1 MVCDSDSKGWPDET
15 LTHQP
20 ALTWLVAIISS
31 STPEHRL
38 WPIRWACLG
47 RCQLVVNAGF
57 HFVDFFLLQW
67 APGWLSLQHPWIIS
81 LCIKWAAVPLI
92 ANQGRTGKPS
102 LVPWL
107 MIYTP
112 LISSWADFH
121 QGRGNSLLS
130 ISQAWFP
137 SSTMVVRGAG
147 GHHGQCSG
155 GPWWQWGSHWWT
167 AGQVESASTD
177 SAVGKGDNLQK
188 GFDLN
193 CPVQSCGCA
202 GSAWSS
208 EHSSPGVAAFG
219 DRPRSLPTMVGQ
231 ADLCATALWLL
242 TALICT
248 LSSIHSYSWV
258 RKIPECKDYME
269 RISWKKKKKKN
280 YLSSPFA
287 EAKLFS
293 ASRRCFLFVFG
304 QFCRFI
310 SLPLLGWR
318 LQGFPQNTFGGA
330 KPSTPA
336 VFSQSA
342 GMINK
347 SAPTDLRVWGC
358 LWGTSSSF
366 K

>member
-1 MVCDSDSKGWPDET
+1 MSLFRKVPIGCKC
-15 LTHQP
+15 
-20 ALTWLVAIISS
+20 WLSFC
-31 STPEHRL
+31 R
-38 WPIRWACLG
+38 
-47 RCQLVVNAGF
+47 F
-57 HFVDFFLLQW
+57 FFLLQW

-81 LCIKWAAVPLI
+81 LCIKWTAVPLI

-155 GPWWQWGSHWWT
+155 GPWWQWVSHWWT

-208 EHSSPGVAAFG
+208 EHPSPGVAAFG
-219 DRPRSLPTMVGQ
+219 DLPRSLPTMVGQ

-248 LSSIHSYSWV
+248 LSSIHNYSWV

-269 RISWKKKKKKN
+269 RISWKKKKKKK
-280 YLSSPFA
+280 LSELSLCWGQAVVSFKKMFSLCVWTVLQIYFPSPSWMKVA
-287 EAKLFS
+287 
-293 ASRRCFLFVFG
+293 G
-304 QFCRFI
+304 I
-310 SLPLLGWR
+310 STKYVWR
-318 LQGFPQNTFGGA
+318 
-330 KPSTPA
+330 
-336 VFSQSA
+336 SQA
-342 GMINK
+342 FN
-347 SAPTDLRVWGC
+347 
-358 LWGTSSSF
+358 TSSFQSECWNDQ
-366 K
+366 

>member
-1 MVCDSDSKGWPDET
+1 
-15 LTHQP
+15 
-20 ALTWLVAIISS
+20 
-31 STPEHRL
+31 
-38 WPIRWACLG
+38 
-47 RCQLVVNAGF
+47 
-57 HFVDFFLLQW
+57 
-67 APGWLSLQHPWIIS
+67 
-81 LCIKWAAVPLI
+81 
-92 ANQGRTGKPS
+92 
-102 LVPWL
+102 

-167 AGQVESASTD
+167 AGQVESASTG

-219 DRPRSLPTMVGQ
+219 DLPRSLPTLVGQ
-231 ADLCATALWLL
+231 ADLWATALWLL

-258 RKIPECKDYME
+258 RKIPECKDYTE
-269 RISWKKKKKKN
+269 SVSWKKKKKKN
-280 YLSSPFA
+280 QTIWA
-287 EAKLFS
+287 
-293 ASRRCFLFVFG
+293 
-304 QFCRFI
+304 
-310 SLPLLGWR
+310 LPLLRPSCCQLQEDVFSLCLDSFADLFPFPFLDEGCRDFHKIR
-318 LQGFPQNTFGGA
+318 LEEPSLQHQQFSVRVLEWSINRHRLISESEDVYEAQVALLSKLEQVSKSSSSGA
-330 KPSTPA
+330 KP
-336 VFSQSA
+336 
-342 GMINK
+342 K
-347 SAPTDLRVWGC
+347 SGC
-358 LWGTSSSF
+358 KILWGASSVIFSTRVM
-366 K
+366 